1 MNKTD
6 FIKQLVEK
14 TGLTNEQASEANNIF
29 ENTLLVGNKNK
40 ELIQNQLCE
49 RLGIDEAQ
57 ADMIYNAAAELVASG
72 VLDKV
77 KSIFK

>member
-29 ENTLLVGNKNK
+29 ENTVLVGNKNK

>member
-40 ELIQNQLCE
+40 ELIQKP
-49 RLGIDEAQ
+49 I
-57 ADMIYNAAAELVASG
+57 M
-72 VLDKV
+72 
-77 KSIFK
+77 